1 MTELN
6 FVATRNRLTGVVD
19 IHTPFHIYDHPVLGA
34 NLELVE
40 DDAKPFV
47 ADLINTDRV
56 LAADESFEDY
66 EDDFEPLADEDGDDD

>member
-6 FVATRNRLTGVVD
+6 ERATRNRLTGVVD
-19 IHTPFHIYDHPVLGA
+19 IHTPQHIIDHPVLGA

-47 ADLINTDRV
+47 AELINTDRV
-56 LAADESFEDY
+56 L
-66 EDDFEPLADEDGDDD
+66 DGVSDNDAPKPTDPAEKKDKD